1 MINIKIKDI
10 VEAVDGV
17 LLCGNENQEIE
28 HISIDSRQSKGND
41 LFVPIIGEK
50 VDAHNFISQAFDS
63 GCIATLTSKH
73 KEMNHTHSF
82 IYVKDTIKAL
92 HDIGRLCRSR
102 TTVPVVGVTGSVG
115 KTTTREMI
123 ATALSAEKSIYKTG
137 KNYNSQIGVPITL
150 SEMPNDVDMAVL
162 ELGMNV
168 PGELGLISKMTI
180 LDAAVVTNVG
190 VAHIEFFGTKEKICE
205 EKLTITSGL
214 KENGLLFLN
223 GDDELLYQYKDST
236 SFTPILYGT
245 SPRCTYRGEN
255 IAMKNGKYTFEFVF
269 DTIRIPVTLSVLG
282 VHNVVNAIGA
292 LAVAHKFGVDLTK
305 AAKAL
310 EGFTGFMNR
319 LEVHKVNGYTI
330 IDDTYNASPD
340 SMKAGIDVLCGM
352 EEKGKKIAVLGDMF
366 ELGEQSSNYHYQ
378 VGKAISEKPF
388 DFAILVGKQASYIG
402 KAMEDTQSNIPIMY
416 EMSNEEVSKYLKRT
430 LTAGDV
436 VYLKASNGM
445 KLKEITAS
453 LLS

>member
-1 MINIKIKDI
+1 M
-10 VEAVDGV
+10 
-17 LLCGNENQEIE
+17 
-28 HISIDSRQSKGND
+28 
-41 LFVPIIGEK
+41 
-50 VDAHNFISQAFDS
+50 
-63 GCIATLTSKH
+63 
-73 KEMNHTHSF
+73 
-82 IYVKDTIKAL
+82 
-92 HDIGRLCRSR
+92 
-102 TTVPVVGVTGSVG
+102 
-115 KTTTREMI
+115 
-123 ATALSAEKSIYKTG
+123 
-137 KNYNSQIGVPITL
+137 
-150 SEMPNDVDMAVL
+150 
-162 ELGMNV
+162 
-168 PGELGLISKMTI
+168 
-180 LDAAVVTNVG
+180 
-190 VAHIEFFGTKEKICE
+190 
-205 EKLTITSGL
+205 
-214 KENGLLFLN
+214 
-223 GDDELLYQYKDST
+223 
-236 SFTPILYGT
+236 
-245 SPRCTYRGEN
+245 
-255 IAMKNGKYTFEFVF
+255 
-269 DTIRIPVTLSVLG
+269 
-282 VHNVVNAIGA
+282 HNVVNAVGA

-378 VGKAISEKPF
+378 VGKDISEKPF